1 MVSAIAKVKLPEGL
15 PEEVA
20 AVLTR
25 HAPLAVPMSAFMHA
39 FQQESRSTPY
49 SGQEIRRLLDGRACA
64 EP

>member
-1 MVSAIAKVKLPEGL
+1 MGCDVDEPEAHVRT
-15 PEEVA
+15 EEVA

-49 SGQEIRRLLDGRACA
+49 SDQEIRRLLDGRACA